1 MYGHL
6 KSDVADAIV
15 ALIEPIQDK
24 YHSLRDDKPELN
36 RIMREGS
43 DKASQRAAV
52 TLAKAYEAVGFVKR
66 P

>member
-1 MYGHL
+1 
-6 KSDVADAIV
+6 V
-15 ALIEPIQDK
+15 ALIEPIQVK
-24 YHSLRDDKPELN
+24 YHALRDDQTELN

-43 DKASQRAAV
+43 EKASQRAAT